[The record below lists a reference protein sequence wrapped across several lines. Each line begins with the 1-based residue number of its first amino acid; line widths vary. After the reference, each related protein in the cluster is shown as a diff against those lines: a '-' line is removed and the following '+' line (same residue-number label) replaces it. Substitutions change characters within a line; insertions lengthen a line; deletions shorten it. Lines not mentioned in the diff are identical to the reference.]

1 MTVIKILM
9 KIAIST
15 ATRIDLRQAL
25 RSNVVTI
32 RLAVGMIAI
41 RCDRRDVFWM
51 VAKAANRALTSVLET
66 AR

>member
-41 RCDRRDVFWM
+41 RCDRRDVF
-51 VAKAANRALTSVLET
+51 LDGSEGG
-66 AR
+66 